1 MKRNGRILIILVV
14 LILVLSIAAF
24 FVLSGGGGLAGLLGG
39 GGQAQ
44 TSANDSFIVIA
55 KQPINRDELIPVD
68 ALETIPYPSDKIG
81 PNMFRDVKEVADVYY
96 AKMPIA
102 QGMPIT
108 RDMLSSTPFA
118 APEGSKAALSIP
130 AGSVAIS
137 IPATRLSQVSYAIQP
152 GDYVDVIATT
162 LFVDVDPTFQS
173 ALPNYTGTVT
183 APSNLPPNP
192 AILTLGIA
200 SGGAGSIQGR
210 TELDPTLNQALY
222 VTPSEEA
229 RPRMV
234 SQMVLQA
241 VQVLQV
247 GDFAQAA
254 AAAAAASQG
263 AADTQQQS
271 APPAPDIV
279 TLIVSPQDAISLT
292 YMMHSNVKLTMVLRS
307 ANDAPDAS
315 TEGLQAVSLQFLL
328 SQYNIPLPAKL
339 PYALEPRIDSLPDV
353 GAAPAPLP
361 QQ

>member
-1 MKRNGRILIILVV
+1 MKRNGRLLIILVV

-24 FVLSGGGGLAGLLGG
+24 FVLSGGGLLGG
-39 GGQAQ
+39 GPAQ
-44 TSANDSFIVIA
+44 TSANDGFIVIA
-55 KQPINRDELIPVD
+55 KQPINRDELIPAD
-68 ALETIPYPSDKIG
+68 ALETIPYPSAKIG
-81 PNMFRDVKEVADVYY
+81 PTMFRDVKEIADIYY
-96 AKMPIA
+96 AKYPIG
-102 QGMPIT
+102 QGTPLT
-108 RDMLSSTPFA
+108 RDMLSSTPFSL
-118 APEGSKAALSIP
+118 PEGSEAAKALP
-130 AGSVAIS
+130 GGMVAIS
-137 IPATRLSQVSYAIQP
+137 IPATRLSQVSYAIRP

-200 SGGAGSIQGR
+200 SGGAGSVQGR

-222 VTPSEEA
+222 VTPSEGP

-234 SQMVLQA
+234 SQMILQA

-247 GDFAQAA
+247 GDYAAAA

-263 AADTQQQS
+263 ADGAAAQQS

-307 ANDAPDAS
+307 ANDTTPV
-315 TEGLQAVSLQFLL
+315 EGLQAVTLQFLL

-339 PYALEPRIDSLPDV
+339 PYALEPRINALPDV
-353 GAAPAPLP
+353 GAAPTPLP
-361 QQ
+361 QK